1 MPADLYRRLSNL
13 DGKSYGAYKSLR
25 GSHDLPDLDATL
37 FIDKVQSDPYAPAS
51 RARVQ
56 IPLSVLDYRGASRTQ
71 PGRFSTAELDLLNRR
86 LVRALKKY
94 GRGLFIDSPGQQV
107 LRRAAVAELRGDAH
121 DVDKHDDALQISVE
135 IQLPARGRRIL
146 GREAARLICEDL
158 LDALDDA
165 IVNAPIDAL
174 EEAAELEY
182 DQCFLRRAV
191 ADANLIGFV
200 ADGSVLPRQAG
211 NSQLPKPGATAFTS
225 PESLQHSF
233 QLPSGKT
240 VHGMGIP
247 RGVTLIVGGGY
258 HGKSTLLSSLVTGVY
273 NHVAG
278 DGREFVVA
286 DETAV
291 ALRAEDGRAVT
302 GVDIS
307 PFINGLPSGDDTT
320 RFSTANASGS
330 TSQAAG
336 LMEALGSG
344 ARVLLIDEDTSATN
358 FMIRDERMRRLIPD
372 DREPI
377 TPLVARVRELWED
390 HGISTVIVAG
400 GSGAF
405 IDVADTVIAMDAY
418 TPYDVT
424 ERARELRESATPAA
438 PSPAF
443 AQIGERLLR
452 ANFPAGES
460 RGGHGGRGGRGRGGH
475 GGGRGGGRDGRGRGG
490 KPPKP
495 PRARG
500 LELIQVGKDN
510 LDLRA
515 VGQLMDSSQTEAI
528 ARILGAVVKQLDGRT
543 DLTDLIRREYD
554 NFCHSLFD
562 VAAASTN
569 SGHLAEP
576 RFQEVAA
583 AINRLRLL
591 RSGLAD

>member
-25 GSHDLPDLDATL
+25 GSHELPDLDATL

-51 RARVQ
+51 RARVH
-56 IPLSVLDYRGASRTQ
+56 IPLSVLDYRGASRSQ

-86 LVRALKKY
+86 LVRAFKKY
-94 GRGLFIDSPGQQV
+94 GRGLFIDSPDQQV

-121 DVDKHDDALQISVE
+121 DVDKHDDALQISLD

-165 IVNAPIDAL
+165 IVNAPIDTL
-174 EEAAELEY
+174 EAAAELEY
-182 DQCFLRRAV
+182 DQLFLRRAV
-191 ADANLIGFV
+191 ADADLIGFV
-200 ADGSVLPRQAG
+200 ADGAVLPRQAG

-233 QLPSGKT
+233 QLPSGNT

-291 ALRAEDGRAVT
+291 ALRAEDGRAIT

-336 LMEALGSG
+336 LMEALSSG

-443 AQIGERLLR
+443 AQIGERLLQ
-452 ANFPAGES
+452 ADFPAGES
-460 RGGHGGRGGRGRGGH
+460 RGGRGRGGH
-475 GGGRGGGRDGRGRGG
+475 RGGRGGGRDGRGRGG

-515 VGQLMDSSQTEAI
+515 VSQLMDSSQTEAI

-543 DLTDLIRREYD
+543 DLTELIQHEYD

-562 VAAASTN
+562 ATGAFTN

-591 RSGLAD
+591 R

>member
-25 GSHDLPDLDATL
+25 GSHELPDLDATL

-51 RARVQ
+51 RARVRV
-56 IPLSVLDYRGASRTQ
+56 PLSVLDYRGASRSQ

-121 DVDKHDDALQISVE
+121 DVDKHDDALQISLE

-174 EEAAELEY
+174 EAAAELEY

-191 ADANLIGFV
+191 ADAGLIGFV

-273 NHVAG
+273 DHVVG

-291 ALRAEDGRAVT
+291 ALRAEDGRAIT

-377 TPLVARVRELWED
+377 TPLVARVRELWKD
-390 HGISTVIVAG
+390 HEISTVIVAG

-418 TPYDVT
+418 RPYDVT
-424 ERARELRESATPAA
+424 EHARELRESATPAA

-452 ANFPAGES
+452 ADFPAGES
-460 RGGHGGRGGRGRGGH
+460 RGGHGGRRRSGH
-475 GGGRGGGRDGRGRGG
+475 GGGRGGRRDGRGRGG

-500 LELIQVGKDN
+500 LELIQVGKNN

-543 DLTDLIRREYD
+543 DLTELIQREYD

-562 VAAASTN
+562 ATAESNN

-591 RSGLAD
+591 R

>member
-25 GSHDLPDLDATL
+25 GSHELPDLDATL

-51 RARVQ
+51 RARVH
-56 IPLSVLDYRGASRTQ
+56 IPLSVLDYRGASRSQ

-86 LVRALKKY
+86 LVRAFKKY
-94 GRGLFIDSPGQQV
+94 GRGLFIDSPVQQV
-107 LRRAAVAELRGDAH
+107 LRRAAVAELRSDAH
-121 DVDKHDDALQISVE
+121 DVDSHGDALQICLE

-174 EEAAELEY
+174 EAAAELEY
-182 DQCFLRRAV
+182 DQLFLRRAV
-191 ADANLIGFV
+191 ADADLIGFV
-200 ADGSVLPRQAG
+200 ADGAVLPRQAG

-273 NHVAG
+273 NHIAG

-291 ALRAEDGRAVT
+291 ALRAEDGRAIT

-330 TSQAAG
+330 TSQAAS

-424 ERARELRESATPAA
+424 ERARELRESATPAE

-443 AQIGERLLR
+443 AQIGERFLQ
-452 ANFPAGES
+452 ADFPANEG
-460 RGGHGGRGGRGRGGH
+460 RGGRGGGRGGRGAGA
-475 GGGRGGGRDGRGRGG
+475 

-515 VGQLMDSSQTEAI
+515 VSQLMDSSQTEAI

-543 DLTDLIRREYD
+543 DLTDLIQREHD

-562 VAAASTN
+562 ATAEFTN

-591 RSGLAD
+591 R

>member
-25 GSHDLPDLDATL
+25 GSHDLPDLNATL

-51 RARVQ
+51 RARVH
-56 IPLSVLDYRGASRTQ
+56 IPLSVLDYRGASRAQ

-107 LRRAAVAELRGDAH
+107 LRRAAVAELRADAH
-121 DVDKHDDALQISVE
+121 DVDKHDDALQISLE

-174 EEAAELEY
+174 EAAAELEY
-182 DQCFLRRAV
+182 DQLFLRRAV
-191 ADANLIGFV
+191 ADADLIGFV
-200 ADGSVLPRQAG
+200 TDGSVLPRQAG

-233 QLPSGKT
+233 QLPSGKM

-273 NHVAG
+273 DHVAG

-291 ALRAEDGRAVT
+291 ALRAEDGRAIT

-336 LMEALGSG
+336 LMEALGAG

-424 ERARELRESATPAA
+424 ERARELRESATPAE

-443 AQIGERLLR
+443 AQIGERFLQ
-452 ANFPAGES
+452 ADFPTGGG
-460 RGGHGGRGGRGRGGH
+460 RGGHGGRGGGR
-475 GGGRGGGRDGRGRGG
+475 GGRGGGA

-515 VGQLMDSSQTEAI
+515 VSQLMDSSQTEAI

-543 DLTDLIRREYD
+543 DLTDLIQREHD

-562 VAAASTN
+562 ATAEFTN

-591 RSGLAD
+591 R

>member
-25 GSHDLPDLDATL
+25 GSHDLPDLNATL

-51 RARVQ
+51 RARVH
-56 IPLSVLDYRGASRTQ
+56 IPLSVLDYRGASRVQ

-86 LVRALKKY
+86 LVGALKKY
-94 GRGLFIDSPGQQV
+94 GRGLFIDPPGQQV

-121 DVDKHDDALQISVE
+121 DVDKHDDALQICLE

-174 EEAAELEY
+174 EAAAELEY
-182 DQCFLRRAV
+182 DQLFLRRAV
-191 ADANLIGFV
+191 ADADLIGFV
-200 ADGSVLPRQAG
+200 ADGAVLPRQAG

-291 ALRAEDGRAVT
+291 ALRAEDGRAIT

-424 ERARELRESATPAA
+424 ERARELRESATPAE

-443 AQIGERLLR
+443 VQIGERLLQ
-452 ANFPAGES
+452 ADFPAGES
-460 RGGHGGRGGRGRGGH
+460 RGGRGRGGH
-475 GGGRGGGRDGRGRGG
+475 RGGRGGGRDGRGRGA

-515 VGQLMDSSQTEAI
+515 VSQLMDSSQTEAI

-543 DLTDLIRREYD
+543 DLTELIQHEYD

-562 VAAASTN
+562 ATGAFTN

-591 RSGLAD
+591 R

>member
-121 DVDKHDDALQISVE
+121 DVDKHDDALQICLE

-174 EEAAELEY
+174 EAAAELEY

-191 ADANLIGFV
+191 ADADLIGFV

-233 QLPSGKT
+233 QLPSGKI

-273 NHVAG
+273 DHVAG

-291 ALRAEDGRAVT
+291 ALRAEDGRAIT

-336 LMEALGSG
+336 LMEALSTG

-390 HGISTVIVAG
+390 HGTSTVIVAG

-418 TPYDVT
+418 MPCDVT
-424 ERARELRESATPAA
+424 EHARELRESATPAA

-452 ANFPAGES
+452 ADFPAGES
-460 RGGHGGRGGRGRGGH
+460 RGGHGGRGGRGRSGH
-475 GGGRGGGRDGRGRGG
+475 GGGRGGRRDGRGRGG

-500 LELIQVGKDN
+500 LELIQVGKNN

-543 DLTDLIRREYD
+543 DLTELIQREYD

-562 VAAASTN
+562 ATAEFNN

-591 RSGLAD
+591 R

>member
-25 GSHDLPDLDATL
+25 GSHELPDLDATL

-51 RARVQ
+51 RARVH
-56 IPLSVLDYRGASRTQ
+56 IPLSVLDYRGASRSQ
-71 PGRFSTAELDLLNRR
+71 PSRFSTAELDLLNRR
-86 LVRALKKY
+86 LVRAFKKY
-94 GRGLFIDSPGQQV
+94 GRGLFIDSPDQQV

-121 DVDKHDDALQISVE
+121 DVDKHDDALQISLE

-165 IVNAPIDAL
+165 IVNAPIDTL
-174 EEAAELEY
+174 EAAAELEY
-182 DQCFLRRAV
+182 DQSSLRRAV
-191 ADANLIGFV
+191 ANADLIGFV

-273 NHVAG
+273 NHVSG

-291 ALRAEDGRAVT
+291 ALRAEDGRAIT

-443 AQIGERLLR
+443 VQIGERLLQ
-452 ANFPAGES
+452 ADFPAGES
-460 RGGHGGRGGRGRGGH
+460 RGGNGSRGGR
-475 GGGRGGGRDGRGRGG
+475 GRGGGRDGRGRGA

-515 VGQLMDSSQTEAI
+515 VSQLMDSSQTEAI
-528 ARILGAVVKQLDGRT
+528 ARILGAVVKQLDGST
-543 DLTDLIRREYD
+543 DLTELIQHEYD

-562 VAAASTN
+562 ATGAFTN

-591 RSGLAD
+591 R

>member
-1 MPADLYRRLSNL
+1 M
-13 DGKSYGAYKSLR
+13 
-25 GSHDLPDLDATL
+25 
-37 FIDKVQSDPYAPAS
+37 
-51 RARVQ
+51 
-56 IPLSVLDYRGASRTQ
+56 
-71 PGRFSTAELDLLNRR
+71 
-86 LVRALKKY
+86 
-94 GRGLFIDSPGQQV
+94 
-107 LRRAAVAELRGDAH
+107 
-121 DVDKHDDALQISVE
+121 
-135 IQLPARGRRIL
+135 
-146 GREAARLICEDL
+146 
-158 LDALDDA
+158 
-165 IVNAPIDAL
+165 
-174 EEAAELEY
+174 
-182 DQCFLRRAV
+182 
-191 ADANLIGFV
+191 
-200 ADGSVLPRQAG
+200 
-211 NSQLPKPGATAFTS
+211 
-225 PESLQHSF
+225 
-233 QLPSGKT
+233 
-240 VHGMGIP
+240 
-247 RGVTLIVGGGY
+247 
-258 HGKSTLLSSLVTGVY
+258 SSLVTGVY

-291 ALRAEDGRAVT
+291 ALRAEDGRAIT

-377 TPLVARVRELWED
+377 TPLVARVRELWEN

-424 ERARELRESATPAA
+424 ERARELRESATPAE

-443 AQIGERLLR
+443 AQIGERFLQ
-452 ANFPAGES
+452 ADFPTGGG
-460 RGGHGGRGGRGRGGH
+460 RGGHGGRGGGR
-475 GGGRGGGRDGRGRGG
+475 GGRGGGA

-515 VGQLMDSSQTEAI
+515 VSQLMDSSQTEAI

-543 DLTDLIRREYD
+543 DLTDLIQREHD

-562 VAAASTN
+562 ATAEFTN

-591 RSGLAD
+591 R

>member
-25 GSHDLPDLDATL
+25 GSHELPDLDATL

-51 RARVQ
+51 RARVH
-56 IPLSVLDYRGASRTQ
+56 IPLSVLDYRGASRSQ
-71 PGRFSTAELDLLNRR
+71 PSRFSTAELDLLNRR
-86 LVRALKKY
+86 LVRAFKKY
-94 GRGLFIDSPGQQV
+94 GRGLFIDSPDQQV

-146 GREAARLICEDL
+146 GRDAARLICEDL

-174 EEAAELEY
+174 EAAAELEY
-182 DQCFLRRAV
+182 DQLFLRRAV
-191 ADANLIGFV
+191 ADADLIGFV
-200 ADGSVLPRQAG
+200 ADGAVLPRQAG

-225 PESLQHSF
+225 PKSLQHSF
-233 QLPSGKT
+233 QLPSGNT

-291 ALRAEDGRAVT
+291 ALRAEDGRAIT

-443 AQIGERLLR
+443 AQIGERLLQ
-452 ANFPAGES
+452 ADFPAGES
-460 RGGHGGRGGRGRGGH
+460 RGGRGRGGH
-475 GGGRGGGRDGRGRGG
+475 RGGRGGGRDGRGRGA

-515 VGQLMDSSQTEAI
+515 VSQLMDSSQTEAI

-543 DLTDLIRREYD
+543 DLTELIQHEYD

-562 VAAASTN
+562 ATAEFNN

-591 RSGLAD
+591 R

>member
-25 GSHDLPDLDATL
+25 GSHELPDLDATL

-51 RARVQ
+51 RARVH
-56 IPLSVLDYRGASRTQ
+56 IPLSVLDYRGASRSQ
-71 PGRFSTAELDLLNRR
+71 PSRFSTAELDLLNRR
-86 LVRALKKY
+86 LVRAFKKY
-94 GRGLFIDSPGQQV
+94 GRGLFIDSPDQQV

-174 EEAAELEY
+174 EAAAELEY
-182 DQCFLRRAV
+182 DQSFLRRAV
-191 ADANLIGFV
+191 ADADLIGFV
-200 ADGSVLPRQAG
+200 ADGAVLPRQAG

-233 QLPSGKT
+233 QLPSGNT

-273 NHVAG
+273 NHVSG

-291 ALRAEDGRAVT
+291 ALRAEDGRAIT

-443 AQIGERLLR
+443 AQIGERLLQ
-452 ANFPAGES
+452 ADFPAGES
-460 RGGHGGRGGRGRGGH
+460 RGGRGRGGH
-475 GGGRGGGRDGRGRGG
+475 GGGRGGRRDSRGRGG

-515 VGQLMDSSQTEAI
+515 VSQLMDSSQTEAI

-543 DLTDLIRREYD
+543 DLTELIQHEYD

-562 VAAASTN
+562 ATAEFNN

-591 RSGLAD
+591 R

>member
-121 DVDKHDDALQISVE
+121 DVDKHDDALQICLE

-174 EEAAELEY
+174 EAAAELEY
-182 DQCFLRRAV
+182 DQLFLRRAV
-191 ADANLIGFV
+191 ADADLIGFV
-200 ADGSVLPRQAG
+200 ADGAVLPRQAG

-291 ALRAEDGRAVT
+291 ALGAEDGRAIT

-336 LMEALGSG
+336 LMEALSSG

-443 AQIGERLLR
+443 AQIGERLLQ
-452 ANFPAGES
+452 ADFPAGES
-460 RGGHGGRGGRGRGGH
+460 RGGRGRGGH
-475 GGGRGGGRDGRGRGG
+475 RGGRGGGRDGRGRGA

-515 VGQLMDSSQTEAI
+515 VSQLMDSSQTEAI

-543 DLTDLIRREYD
+543 DLTELIQHEYD

-562 VAAASTN
+562 ATGAFTN

-591 RSGLAD
+591 R

>member
-25 GSHDLPDLDATL
+25 GSHDLPDLNATL

-51 RARVQ
+51 RARVH
-56 IPLSVLDYRGASRTQ
+56 IPLSVLDYRGASRAQ

-121 DVDKHDDALQISVE
+121 DVDKHDDALQISLE

-200 ADGSVLPRQAG
+200 ADGAVLPRQAG

-291 ALRAEDGRAVT
+291 ALRAEDGRAIT

-377 TPLVARVRELWED
+377 TPLVARVRELWKD

-443 AQIGERLLR
+443 AQIGERLLQ
-452 ANFPAGES
+452 ADFPAGES
-460 RGGHGGRGGRGRGGH
+460 RGGHGGRGGRGGH
-475 GGGRGGGRDGRGRGG
+475 GDGGRGGRGRGA

-543 DLTDLIRREYD
+543 DLTELIQREYD

-562 VAAASTN
+562 AAAASTN

>member
-121 DVDKHDDALQISVE
+121 DVDKHDDALQICLE

-174 EEAAELEY
+174 EAAAELEY
-182 DQCFLRRAV
+182 DQLFLRRAV
-191 ADANLIGFV
+191 ADADLIGFV

-258 HGKSTLLSSLVTGVY
+258 HGKSTLLSSLFTGVY

-291 ALRAEDGRAVT
+291 ALRAEDGRAIT

-336 LMEALGSG
+336 LMEALSTG

-418 TPYDVT
+418 TPCDVT
-424 ERARELRESATPAA
+424 EHARELRESATPAA

-452 ANFPAGES
+452 ADFPAGES
-460 RGGHGGRGGRGRGGH
+460 GGGHGGRGGRGRGGH
-475 GGGRGGGRDGRGRGG
+475 GGGRGGGRDGRGRGA

-543 DLTDLIRREYD
+543 DLTELIQREYD

-562 VAAASTN
+562 ATAEFNN

-591 RSGLAD
+591 R

>member
-25 GSHDLPDLDATL
+25 GSHELPDLDATL

-51 RARVQ
+51 RARVH
-56 IPLSVLDYRGASRTQ
+56 IPLSVLDYRGASRSQ

-146 GREAARLICEDL
+146 GRETARLICEEL

-174 EEAAELEY
+174 EAAAELEY
-182 DQCFLRRAV
+182 DQLFLRRAV
-191 ADANLIGFV
+191 ADADLIGFV
-200 ADGSVLPRQAG
+200 ADGAVLPRQAG
-211 NSQLPKPGATAFTS
+211 NSQLPKPGATAFAS

-273 NHVAG
+273 NHVSG

-291 ALRAEDGRAVT
+291 ALRAEDGRAIT

-336 LMEALGSG
+336 LMEALSSG

-424 ERARELRESATPAA
+424 ERARELRESATPAE

-443 AQIGERLLR
+443 VQIGERLLQ
-452 ANFPAGES
+452 ADFPAGES
-460 RGGHGGRGGRGRGGH
+460 RGGRGRGGH
-475 GGGRGGGRDGRGRGG
+475 RGGRGGGRDGRGRGA

-515 VGQLMDSSQTEAI
+515 ISQLMDSSQTEAI

-543 DLTDLIRREYD
+543 DLTELIQHEYD

-562 VAAASTN
+562 ATGAFTN

-591 RSGLAD
+591 R

>member
-25 GSHDLPDLDATL
+25 GSHELPDLDATL

-51 RARVQ
+51 RARVH
-56 IPLSVLDYRGASRTQ
+56 IPLSVLDYRGASRSQ

-86 LVRALKKY
+86 LVRAFKKY
-94 GRGLFIDSPGQQV
+94 GRGLFIDSPDQQV
-107 LRRAAVAELRGDAH
+107 LRRAAVAELSAGAH
-121 DVDKHDDALQISVE
+121 DVDKHDDALQISLE

-146 GREAARLICEDL
+146 GRDAARLICEDL

-165 IVNAPIDAL
+165 IVNAPIDTL
-174 EEAAELEY
+174 EAAAELEY
-182 DQCFLRRAV
+182 DQSSLRRAV
-191 ADANLIGFV
+191 ANADLIGFV

-211 NSQLPKPGATAFTS
+211 NNQLPKPGATAFTS

-273 NHVAG
+273 NHVSG

-291 ALRAEDGRAVT
+291 ALRAEDGRAIT

-443 AQIGERLLR
+443 AQIGERLLQ
-452 ANFPAGES
+452 ADFPAGES
-460 RGGHGGRGGRGRGGH
+460 RGGNGSRGGRGRGGH
-475 GGGRGGGRDGRGRGG
+475 GGGRGGRRDGRGRGG

-515 VGQLMDSSQTEAI
+515 VSQLMDSSQTEAI

-543 DLTDLIRREYD
+543 DLTELIQHEYD

-562 VAAASTN
+562 ATAEFNN

-591 RSGLAD
+591 R

>member
-25 GSHDLPDLDATL
+25 GSHELPDLDATL

-51 RARVQ
+51 RARVRV
-56 IPLSVLDYRGASRTQ
+56 PLSVLDYRGASRSQ

-121 DVDKHDDALQISVE
+121 DVDKHDDALQISLE

-174 EEAAELEY
+174 EAAAELEY

-191 ADANLIGFV
+191 ADAGLIGFV

-273 NHVAG
+273 DHVVG

-291 ALRAEDGRAVT
+291 ALRAEDGRAIT

-377 TPLVARVRELWED
+377 TPLVARVRELWEN

-424 ERARELRESATPAA
+424 ERARELRESATPAE

-443 AQIGERLLR
+443 AQIGERFLQ
-452 ANFPAGES
+452 ADFPAGES
-460 RGGHGGRGGRGRGGH
+460 RGRGGH
-475 GGGRGGGRDGRGRGG
+475 RDGRGGGRDGRGRGA

-500 LELIQVGKDN
+500 LEMIQVGKDN

-515 VGQLMDSSQTEAI
+515 VSQLMDSSQTEAI

-543 DLTDLIRREYD
+543 DLIELIQREYD

-562 VAAASTN
+562 ATAEFNN

-576 RFQEVAA
+576 RFQEVTA

-591 RSGLAD
+591 R

>member
-25 GSHDLPDLDATL
+25 GSHKLPDLDATL

-51 RARVQ
+51 RARVH
-56 IPLSVLDYRGASRTQ
+56 IPLSVLDYRGASRSQ

-174 EEAAELEY
+174 EAAAELEY
-182 DQCFLRRAV
+182 DQLFLRRAV
-191 ADANLIGFV
+191 EDADLIGFV
-200 ADGSVLPRQAG
+200 ADGAVLPRQAG

-247 RGVTLIVGGGY
+247 RDVTLIVGGGY

-291 ALRAEDGRAVT
+291 ALRAEDGRAIT

-336 LMEALGSG
+336 LMEALSSG

-443 AQIGERLLR
+443 AQIGERLLQ
-452 ANFPAGES
+452 ADFPAGES
-460 RGGHGGRGGRGRGGH
+460 RGGRGRGGH
-475 GGGRGGGRDGRGRGG
+475 RGGRGGGRDGRGRGA

-515 VGQLMDSSQTEAI
+515 VSQLMDSSQTEAI
-528 ARILGAVVKQLDGRT
+528 ARILGAVVKQLDGST
-543 DLTDLIRREYD
+543 DLTELIQHEYD

-562 VAAASTN
+562 ATAEFNN

-591 RSGLAD
+591 R

>member
-25 GSHDLPDLDATL
+25 GSHELPDLDATL

-51 RARVQ
+51 RARVH
-56 IPLSVLDYRGASRTQ
+56 IPLSVLDYRGASRSQ

-86 LVRALKKY
+86 LVRAFKKY

-107 LRRAAVAELRGDAH
+107 FRRAAVSELRGDAH

-174 EEAAELEY
+174 EAAAELEY
-182 DQCFLRRAV
+182 DQSFLRRAV
-191 ADANLIGFV
+191 ADADLIGFV
-200 ADGSVLPRQAG
+200 ADGAVLPRQAG

-291 ALRAEDGRAVT
+291 ALRAEDGRAIT

-424 ERARELRESATPAA
+424 ERARELRESDTPAE

-443 AQIGERLLR
+443 AQIGERLLQ
-452 ANFPAGES
+452 ADFPAGES
-460 RGGHGGRGGRGRGGH
+460 RGGRGRGGH
-475 GGGRGGGRDGRGRGG
+475 RGGRGGGRDGRGRGA

-515 VGQLMDSSQTEAI
+515 VSQLMDSSQTEAI

-543 DLTDLIRREYD
+543 DLTELIQHEYD

-562 VAAASTN
+562 ATGAFTN

-591 RSGLAD
+591 R

>member
-25 GSHDLPDLDATL
+25 GSHELPDLDATL
-37 FIDKVQSDPYAPAS
+37 FVDKVQSDPYAPAS
-51 RARVQ
+51 RARVH
-56 IPLSVLDYRGASRTQ
+56 IPLSVLDYRGASRSQ
-71 PGRFSTAELDLLNRR
+71 PSRFSTAELDLLNRR
-86 LVRALKKY
+86 LVRAFKKY
-94 GRGLFIDSPGQQV
+94 GRGLFIDSPDQQV

-121 DVDKHDDALQISVE
+121 DVDKHDDALQISLE

-174 EEAAELEY
+174 EAAAELEY
-182 DQCFLRRAV
+182 DQLFLRRAV
-191 ADANLIGFV
+191 ANADLIGFV
-200 ADGSVLPRQAG
+200 ADGAVLPRQAG

-233 QLPSGKT
+233 QLPSGNT
-240 VHGMGIP
+240 VHGTGIP

-291 ALRAEDGRAVT
+291 ALRAEDGRAIT

-443 AQIGERLLR
+443 VQIGERLLQ
-452 ANFPAGES
+452 ADFPAGES
-460 RGGHGGRGGRGRGGH
+460 RGGNGSRGGRGRGGH
-475 GGGRGGGRDGRGRGG
+475 RGGRGGGRDGRGRGA

-528 ARILGAVVKQLDGRT
+528 ARILGAVVKQLDGST
-543 DLTDLIRREYD
+543 DLTELIQHEYN

-562 VAAASTN
+562 ATGAFTN

-591 RSGLAD
+591 R

>member
-1 MPADLYRRLSNL
+1 MPADLYRRLSNV

-25 GSHDLPDLDATL
+25 GSHELPDLDATL

-51 RARVQ
+51 RARVH
-56 IPLSVLDYRGASRTQ
+56 IPLSVLDYRGASRSQ

-86 LVRALKKY
+86 LVRAFKKY

-107 LRRAAVAELRGDAH
+107 LRRAAVAELRSDAH
-121 DVDKHDDALQISVE
+121 DVDSHGDALQICLE

-174 EEAAELEY
+174 EAAAELEY
-182 DQCFLRRAV
+182 DQLFLRRAV
-191 ADANLIGFV
+191 ADADLIGFV
-200 ADGSVLPRQAG
+200 ADGAVLPRQAG

-273 NHVAG
+273 NHIAG

-291 ALRAEDGRAVT
+291 ALRAEDGRAIT

-330 TSQAAG
+330 TSQAAS

-405 IDVADTVIAMDAY
+405 IDVADTVIALDAY

-424 ERARELRESATPAA
+424 ERARELRESATPAE

-443 AQIGERLLR
+443 AQIGERFLQTD
-452 ANFPAGES
+452 FPTGGG
-460 RGGHGGRGGRGRGGH
+460 RGGHGGRGGGR
-475 GGGRGGGRDGRGRGG
+475 GGRGGGA

-515 VGQLMDSSQTEAI
+515 VSQLMDSSQTEAI

-543 DLTDLIRREYD
+543 DLTDLIQREHD

-562 VAAASTN
+562 ATAEFTN

-591 RSGLAD
+591 R

>member
-25 GSHDLPDLDATL
+25 GSHDLPDLDTTL

-51 RARVQ
+51 RARVH
-56 IPLSVLDYRGASRTQ
+56 IPLSGLDYRGASRAQ

-86 LVRALKKY
+86 LVRAFKKY
-94 GRGLFIDSPGQQV
+94 GRGLFIDPPGQQV

-121 DVDKHDDALQISVE
+121 DVNKHDDALQICLE

-174 EEAAELEY
+174 EAAAELEY
-182 DQCFLRRAV
+182 DQNSLRRAV
-191 ADANLIGFV
+191 ADADLIGFV

-291 ALRAEDGRAVT
+291 ALRAEDGRAIT

-358 FMIRDERMRRLIPD
+358 FMIRDERMRQLIPD

-452 ANFPAGES
+452 ADFPAGES
-460 RGGHGGRGGRGRGGH
+460 HGGHGGRGGHGDGGRVGR
-475 GGGRGGGRDGRGRGG
+475 GGRGGGRDGRGRGA

-515 VGQLMDSSQTEAI
+515 VSQLMDSSQTEAI
-528 ARILGAVVKQLDGRT
+528 GRILGAVVKQLDGRT
-543 DLTDLIRREYD
+543 DLIELIQREYD

-562 VAAASTN
+562 ATAEFNN

-576 RFQEVAA
+576 RFQEVTA

-591 RSGLAD
+591 R

>member
-25 GSHDLPDLDATL
+25 GSHDLPDLNATL

-51 RARVQ
+51 RARVH
-56 IPLSVLDYRGASRTQ
+56 IPLSVLDYRGASRAQ

-86 LVRALKKY
+86 LVRAFKKY

-121 DVDKHDDALQISVE
+121 DVDKHDDALQISLE

-174 EEAAELEY
+174 EAAAELEY

-191 ADANLIGFV
+191 ADAGLIGFV

-211 NSQLPKPGATAFTS
+211 NSQLPKSGATAFTS

-258 HGKSTLLSSLVTGVY
+258 HGKSTLLSSLITGVY

-291 ALRAEDGRAVT
+291 ALRAEDGRAIT

-377 TPLVARVRELWED
+377 TPLVARVRELWEN

-443 AQIGERLLR
+443 AQIGERLLQ
-452 ANFPAGES
+452 ADFPVGES
-460 RGGHGGRGGRGRGGH
+460 RGGHGGRRRSGH
-475 GGGRGGGRDGRGRGG
+475 RGGRGGRRNSRGRGA

-515 VGQLMDSSQTEAI
+515 ISQLMDSSQTEAI

-543 DLTDLIRREYD
+543 DLTELIQHEYD

-562 VAAASTN
+562 AAAASTN

-576 RFQEVAA
+576 RFQEVAV

-591 RSGLAD
+591 R

>member
-25 GSHDLPDLDATL
+25 GSHELPDLDATL

-51 RARVQ
+51 RARVH
-56 IPLSVLDYRGASRTQ
+56 IPLSVLDYRGASRSN

-86 LVRALKKY
+86 LVRAFKKY

-107 LRRAAVAELRGDAH
+107 LRRAAVAELSAGAH
-121 DVDKHDDALQISVE
+121 DVDKHDDALQISLE

-174 EEAAELEY
+174 EAAAELEY
-182 DQCFLRRAV
+182 DQLFLRRAV
-191 ADANLIGFV
+191 ADADLIGFV
-200 ADGSVLPRQAG
+200 ADGAVLPRQAG

-233 QLPSGKT
+233 QLPSGNT
-240 VHGMGIP
+240 VHGTGIP

-291 ALRAEDGRAVT
+291 ALRAEDGRAIT

-443 AQIGERLLR
+443 VQIGERLLQ
-452 ANFPAGES
+452 ADFPAGES
-460 RGGHGGRGGRGRGGH
+460 RGGNGSRGGRGRGGH
-475 GGGRGGGRDGRGRGG
+475 RGGRGGGRDGRGRGA

-515 VGQLMDSSQTEAI
+515 VSQLMDSSQTEAI

-543 DLTDLIRREYD
+543 DLTELIQHEYD

-562 VAAASTN
+562 ATGAFTN

-591 RSGLAD
+591 R

>member
-25 GSHDLPDLDATL
+25 GSHELPDLDATL

-51 RARVQ
+51 RARVH
-56 IPLSVLDYRGASRTQ
+56 IPLSVLDYRGASRSQ

-107 LRRAAVAELRGDAH
+107 LRRAAVSELSAGAH
-121 DVDKHDDALQISVE
+121 DVDKHDDALQISLE

-174 EEAAELEY
+174 EAAAELEY
-182 DQCFLRRAV
+182 DQLFLRRAV
-191 ADANLIGFV
+191 ADADLIGFV
-200 ADGSVLPRQAG
+200 ADGAVLPRQAG

-273 NHVAG
+273 NHVSG

-291 ALRAEDGRAVT
+291 ALRAEDGRAIT

-336 LMEALGSG
+336 LMEALSSG

-418 TPYDVT
+418 TPYDAT

-443 AQIGERLLR
+443 AQIGERLLQ
-452 ANFPAGES
+452 ADFPAGES
-460 RGGHGGRGGRGRGGH
+460 RGGNGSRGGRGRGGH
-475 GGGRGGGRDGRGRGG
+475 GGGRGGRRDGRGRGG

-515 VGQLMDSSQTEAI
+515 VSQLMDSSQTEAI

-543 DLTDLIRREYD
+543 DLTELIQHEYD

-562 VAAASTN
+562 ATAEFNN

-591 RSGLAD
+591 R

>member
-25 GSHDLPDLDATL
+25 GSHELPDLDATL
-37 FIDKVQSDPYAPAS
+37 FVDKVQSDPYAPAS
-51 RARVQ
+51 RARVH
-56 IPLSVLDYRGASRTQ
+56 IPLSVLDYRGASRSQ
-71 PGRFSTAELDLLNRR
+71 PSRFSTAELDLLNRR
-86 LVRALKKY
+86 LVRAFKKY
-94 GRGLFIDSPGQQV
+94 GRGLFIDSPDQQV

-121 DVDKHDDALQISVE
+121 DVDKHDDALQISLE

-174 EEAAELEY
+174 EAAAELEY
-182 DQCFLRRAV
+182 DQLFLRRAV
-191 ADANLIGFV
+191 ADADLIGFV

-291 ALRAEDGRAVT
+291 ALRAEDGRAIT

-336 LMEALGSG
+336 LMEALSSG

-424 ERARELRESATPAA
+424 ERARELRESATPAE

-443 AQIGERLLR
+443 VQIGERLLQ
-452 ANFPAGES
+452 ADFPAGES
-460 RGGHGGRGGRGRGGH
+460 RGGNGSRGGRGCGGH
-475 GGGRGGGRDGRGRGG
+475 GGGRGGGRDGRGRGA

-515 VGQLMDSSQTEAI
+515 VSQLMDSSQTEAI
-528 ARILGAVVKQLDGRT
+528 ARILGAVVKQLDGST
-543 DLTDLIRREYD
+543 DLTELIQHEYN

-562 VAAASTN
+562 ATGAFTN

-591 RSGLAD
+591 R

>member
-51 RARVQ
+51 RARVH
-56 IPLSVLDYRGASRTQ
+56 IPLSVLDYRGASRSH

-107 LRRAAVAELRGDAH
+107 LRRAAVAELRAGAH
-121 DVDKHDDALQISVE
+121 DVDKHGDALQICLE

-174 EEAAELEY
+174 EAAAELEY
-182 DQCFLRRAV
+182 DQNSLRRAV
-191 ADANLIGFV
+191 ADADLIGFV

-291 ALRAEDGRAVT
+291 ALRAEDGRAIT

-424 ERARELRESATPAA
+424 DRAHELRESVTPAE

-443 AQIGERLLR
+443 SQIGQRLLR
-452 ANFPAGES
+452 ADSPAEES
-460 RGGHGGRGGRGRGGH
+460 RGGHGGRGGGR
-475 GGGRGGGRDGRGRGG
+475 GGRGGGA

-500 LELIQVGKDN
+500 LELIQAGKDN

-515 VGQLMDSSQTEAI
+515 VSQLMDSSQTEAI

-543 DLTDLIRREYD
+543 DLTDLIQREYD

-562 VAAASTN
+562 VTAEFTN

-576 RFQEVAA
+576 RVQEVAA

-591 RSGLAD
+591 R

>member
-51 RARVQ
+51 RARVRV
-56 IPLSVLDYRGASRTQ
+56 PLSVLDYRGASRSQ

-121 DVDKHDDALQISVE
+121 DVDKHDDALQISLE

-174 EEAAELEY
+174 EAAAELEY

-191 ADANLIGFV
+191 ADAGLIGFV

-273 NHVAG
+273 DHVVG

-291 ALRAEDGRAVT
+291 ALRAEDGRAIT

-377 TPLVARVRELWED
+377 TPLVARVRELWKD

-452 ANFPAGES
+452 ADFPAGES
-460 RGGHGGRGGRGRGGH
+460 RGGHGGHGGRGGHGDGGRGGRGGRGRGA
-475 GGGRGGGRDGRGRGG
+475 

-543 DLTDLIRREYD
+543 DLTELIQREYD

-562 VAAASTN
+562 AAAASTN

-591 RSGLAD
+591 RSGPAD

>member
-51 RARVQ
+51 RARVH
-56 IPLSVLDYRGASRTQ
+56 IPLSVLDYRGASRSQ

-107 LRRAAVAELRGDAH
+107 LRRAAVAELRADAH
-121 DVDKHDDALQISVE
+121 DVDKHGDALQISLE

-174 EEAAELEY
+174 EAAAELEY
-182 DQCFLRRAV
+182 DQLFLRRAV
-191 ADANLIGFV
+191 ADADLIGFV
-200 ADGSVLPRQAG
+200 TDGSVLPRQAG

-233 QLPSGKT
+233 QLPSGKM

-273 NHVAG
+273 DHVAG

-291 ALRAEDGRAVT
+291 ALRAEDGRAIT

-377 TPLVARVRELWED
+377 TPLVARVRELWEN

-443 AQIGERLLR
+443 AQIGERLLQ
-452 ANFPAGES
+452 ADFPVGES
-460 RGGHGGRGGRGRGGH
+460 RGGRGRGGH
-475 GGGRGGGRDGRGRGG
+475 RGGRGGRRNSRGRGA

-515 VGQLMDSSQTEAI
+515 ISQLMDSSQTEAI

-543 DLTDLIRREYD
+543 DLTELIQHEYD

-562 VAAASTN
+562 AAAASTN

-576 RFQEVAA
+576 RFQEVAV

-591 RSGLAD
+591 R

>member
-25 GSHDLPDLDATL
+25 GSHELPDLDATL

-51 RARVQ
+51 RARVH
-56 IPLSVLDYRGASRTQ
+56 IPLSVLDYRGASRSQ

-107 LRRAAVAELRGDAH
+107 LRRAAVSELSADAH

-146 GREAARLICEDL
+146 GREAARLICENL

-174 EEAAELEY
+174 EAAAELEY
-182 DQCFLRRAV
+182 DQSFLRRAV
-191 ADANLIGFV
+191 ADADLIGFV
-200 ADGSVLPRQAG
+200 ADGAVLPRQAG

-233 QLPSGKT
+233 QLPSGNT

-291 ALRAEDGRAVT
+291 ALRAEDGRAIT

-377 TPLVARVRELWED
+377 TPLVVRVRELWED

-443 AQIGERLLR
+443 AQIGERLLQ
-452 ANFPAGES
+452 ADFPAGES
-460 RGGHGGRGGRGRGGH
+460 RGGRGRGGH
-475 GGGRGGGRDGRGRGG
+475 RGGRGGGRDGRGRGG

-515 VGQLMDSSQTEAI
+515 VSQLMDSSQTEAI

-543 DLTDLIRREYD
+543 DLTELIQHEYD

-562 VAAASTN
+562 ATAEFNN

-591 RSGLAD
+591 R